1 MSSGTPIAP
10 TELRRFAG
18 EIWPGARA
26 GPLPRSAGS
35 GYLLRLSKH
44 VTNGGTDRRV
54 RIEHIRNF
62 CIVAHIDHGKS
73 TLADRLLETTRTLE
87 RREMR
92 EQVLD
97 SNELERERGIT
108 IKLHAIRMD
117 YTAPDGR
124 EYELNL
130 IDTPGHVDFTY
141 EVSRSLAA
149 CEGAVLVVDASQGV
163 QAQTLS
169 NLFLAMEAGLE
180 IIPVLNK
187 IDLPGA
193 EPEKRREEIID
204 LLGVDAEEV
213 LTVSAKEGVG
223 ISQLLE
229 RIVEKVPPPEGDPAA
244 PLRALIFDSFY
255 DKYQGAVPSIRVVD
269 GSIRPGTMITF
280 GASDS
285 KYEVD
290 EVGYMR
296 LGRVPQPELN
306 PGDVGY
312 VIAAIKR
319 VADTRVGDTV
329 LDAADQARELL
340 PGYQDVKPMVFSG
353 LYPTDPDYYEE
364 LRDALER
371 LRLNDASLHYEP
383 ETSTALGFGFRCGF
397 LGLLHMEIVQE
408 RLEREFD
415 LDLITTVPNVEYHVV
430 MTDASTT
437 IIENPSALPDR
448 GRIERIEEPYV
459 RARIMCPAEY
469 IGNVQK
475 LVHDRRGEY
484 VHMHYLDPSRVEF
497 LYEIPLA
504 EVVLDFYD
512 KLKGGTRGY
521 ASLDWELLEYRPND
535 LVKLDMLING
545 DPVDAFSV
553 IIHRDKA
560 YEYGRDMATKLKELI
575 PRQMFEV
582 AIQAAIGTKIIAR
595 TTVKALKKDVTA
607 KCYGGD
613 ITRKRKLLEKQKEGK
628 RRMKQVGSVEIPQE
642 AFLAVLQVGD

>member
-1 MSSGTPIAP
+1 M
-10 TELRRFAG
+10 
-18 EIWPGARA
+18 
-26 GPLPRSAGS
+26 
-35 GYLLRLSKH
+35 
-44 VTNGGTDRRV
+44 
-54 RIEHIRNF
+54 RISRIRNF

-73 TLADRLLETTRTLE
+73 TLADRLLEQTHTLDK
-87 RREMR
+87 REMR

-108 IKLHAIRMD
+108 IKLHAIKMD
-117 YTAPDGR
+117 YRAADGQL
-124 EYELNL
+124 YEFNL

-169 NLFLAMEAGLE
+169 NLFLAMDAGLQV
-180 IIPVLNK
+180 IPVLNK

-193 EPEKRREEIID
+193 EPEKRREELVD
-204 LLGVDAEEV
+204 LLGCEPEDV
-213 LTVSAKEGVG
+213 LLVSAKEGTGVDA
-223 ISQLLE
+223 LLE
-229 RIVEKVPPPEGDPAA
+229 QIVARVPPPEGEPDG

-255 DKYQGAVPSIRVVD
+255 DQYQGAVPSVRVVD
-269 GSIRPGTMITF
+269 GSMRAGMRIAF
-280 GASDS
+280 GASHAE
-285 KYEVD
+285 YEVD
-290 EVGYMR
+290 EVGIMR
-296 LGRVPQPELN
+296 LGRVKQKELT

-312 VIAAIKR
+312 VIASIKR
-319 VADTRVGDTV
+319 ISDTKVGDTI
-329 LDAADQARELL
+329 LDAEHPEAALL
-340 PGYQDVKPMVFSG
+340 PGYQEVKPMVFSG
-353 LYPTDPDYYEE
+353 LYPTDADWYEE

-371 LRLNDASLHYEP
+371 LKLNDASLHYEP

-430 MTDASTT
+430 MTDGSTMM
-437 IIENPSALPDR
+437 IENPSAMPDR
-448 GRIERIEEPYV
+448 AKIDRIEEPYV
-459 RARIMCPAEY
+459 RARIMCPSEY

-484 VHMHYLDPSRVEF
+484 VHMHYLDPTRVEF

-512 KLKGGTRGY
+512 RLKGGTRGY
-521 ASLDWELLEYRPND
+521 ASLDWEFVEYRAND
-535 LVKLDMLING
+535 LVKLDMLLNG
-545 DPVDAFSV
+545 DPIDAFSV

-560 YEYGRDMATKLKELI
+560 YEYGRDMASKLKELI
-575 PRQMFEV
+575 PRQQFEV
-582 AIQAAIGTKIIAR
+582 AIQAAISTKIIAR
-595 TTVKALKKDVTA
+595 TTVKAVRKDVTA

-628 RRMKQVGSVEIPQE
+628 RRMKQVGTVEIPQE